1 MRLLLSNDINN
12 LIAEKNDLHN
22 PEFNMLRK
30 FNIKFNPLQLQ
41 GGEKS
46 KIVTDDYQLPDESFS
61 RKVKTLINAVIIEGR
76 TWFVEFN
83 KLMQ

>member
-1 MRLLLSNDINN
+1 MHSNTMRLSTRR
-12 LIAEKNDLHN
+12 KCDLHN